1 MSEVKQGELK
11 NYNTGDILTPF
22 QKVGQQWDK
31 PIGQWIAKAA
41 AWRQGF
47 FVSAVASI
55 VLLIIFLLMLF
66 GPQQSVFVV
75 STTKNGFVKQVAVL
89 KRNYYVT
96 QQQYQDFLSSYLKLS
111 IGVTLN
117 HEANQRS
124 EQFVRWF
131 SAPQIVKQLA
141 AHQQKKVAEGSQR
154 LVKVITVQSL
164 GHAQY
169 RVVWQQAVLAPG
181 QGKPKQ
187 WQQHQAVLTVVRGVP
202 QTEAQV
208 RANPL
213 GFYVTAWHNI
223 TRGQH
228 GATTSKK

>member
-1 MSEVKQGELK
+1 MSEVKQGDLK

-31 PIGQWIAKAA
+31 SMGQWIAKVA

-47 FVSAVASI
+47 FVSALI
-55 VLLIIFLLMLF
+55 GIGLLVIFLLLLF

-75 STTKNGFVKQVAVL
+75 STTKNGFLKQVAVL

-131 SAPQIVKQLA
+131 SAPDVVKHLQA
-141 AHQQKKVAEGSQR
+141 IAPQNTAQGAQR
-154 LVKVITVQSL
+154 LVKLSSVTPL
-164 GHAQY
+164 GHGQY
-169 RVVWQQAVLAPG
+169 RVVWQQAMLAPG

-213 GFYVTAWHNI
+213 GFYVMAWHGI
-223 TRGQH
+223 T
-228 GATTSKK
+228 

>member
-1 MSEVKQGELK
+1 MSEVKQGDLK

-31 PIGQWIAKAA
+31 PMGQWIAKAA

-47 FVSAVASI
+47 FISVLISI
-55 VLLIIFLLMLF
+55 GLLVIFLLLLF

-89 KRNYYVT
+89 KRHYYVT
-96 QQQYQDFLSSYLKLS
+96 QQQYQEFLSSYLKLA
-111 IGVTLN
+111 IGVALN
-117 HEANQRS
+117 HETNKQS

-131 SAPQIVKQLA
+131 SAPEVVKHLQTIA
-141 AHQQKKVAEGSQR
+141 PQKTAQGSQR
-154 LVKVITVQSL
+154 LVKLSAVTPL

-169 RVVWQQAVLAPG
+169 RVVWQQAMLAPG
-181 QGKPKQ
+181 QGKPKH
-187 WQQHQAVLTVVRGVP
+187 WQHQQAVLTVVRGVP

-213 GFYVTAWHNI
+213 GFYVTAWHNE

-228 GATTSKK
+228 GATTSTK

>member
-1 MSEVKQGELK
+1 MSEVKQGDLK

-31 PIGQWIAKAA
+31 PMGQWVAKAA

-66 GPQQSVFVV
+66 GPQQNVFVV

-89 KRNYYVT
+89 KQHYAVT
-96 QQQYQDFLSSYLKLS
+96 TKQYQNFLRSYLQLAL
-111 IGVTLN
+111 GVTLN
-117 HEANQRS
+117 SQSNQQAQ
-124 EQFVRWF
+124 QFVAWF
-131 SAPQIVKQLA
+131 SAPQVVKQLA
-141 AHQQKKVAEGSQR
+141 SYQQQKPAEGTQR
-154 LVKVITVQSL
+154 LVKVMTVQSL

-213 GFYVTAWHNI
+213 GFYVTAWHNE

-228 GATTSKK
+228 GATTSTK

>member
-1 MSEVKQGELK
+1 MSEVKQGDLK

-31 PIGQWIAKAA
+31 PMGQWIAKGA

-47 FVSAVASI
+47 FVSAVVSI

-66 GPQQSVFVV
+66 GPQQNVFVV

-96 QQQYQDFLSSYLKLS
+96 DQQYQNFLRSYLQLAL
-111 IGVTLN
+111 GVTLN
-117 HEANQRS
+117 SQSNKQAQ
-124 EQFVRWF
+124 QFVAWF
-131 SAPQIVKQLA
+131 SAPEVVKQLA
-141 AHQQKKVAEGSQR
+141 ANQQKEMVEGSQH
-154 LVKVITVQSL
+154 LVKITTIQSL

-181 QGKPKQ
+181 QGKPQ
-187 WQQHQAVLTVVRGVP
+187 HWQHHQAVLTVVRGVP

-213 GFYVTAWHNI
+213 GFYVTAWHNE

-228 GATTSKK
+228 GATTSTK